1 MRLSILLRDLF
12 AHAFQHRT
20 VAYGVFVAAFVIAG
34 SLWDQRIV
42 LCAGAKSLST
52 SPAAINPLVPA
63 SRDNTTLTLRPLR
76 WSFGTLRVPDR

>member
-34 SLWDQRIV
+34 SL
-42 LCAGAKSLST
+42 GAS
-52 SPAAINPLVPA
+52 
-63 SRDNTTLTLRPLR
+63 
-76 WSFGTLRVPDR
+76 G